1 MSRGEGRKS
10 HSLKLDKNNRQGSK
24 LSSMIQR
31 RYYHEIQ
38 KLKAFYY
45 GDLTAS
51 NSSYSNFSQSRA
63 ICEKRSLGVD
73 DRDGASPFSLNELLQ
88 TNPDIV
94 MQQLI
99 PIHLSSLCE
108 QYFIKYIKKNKH

>member
-10 HSLKLDKNNRQGSK
+10 HLLKLDKNNRQGSK

-31 RYYHEIQ
+31 RYFHEIQ

-51 NSSYSNFSQSRA
+51 NSSDSTFPRSRA
-63 ICEKRSLGVD
+63 TSEKRSFGVD
-73 DRDGASPFSLNELLQ
+73 DRDEASPFSIQELLQ

-108 QYFIKYIKKNKH
+108 QYFIKYIKKNKQ